1 MSRSF
6 VTIGSGCG
14 FRGCGLRGV
23 GGGGR
28 GERGWSLGVSSW
40 RLGLCRAVP
49 LQKSTHSL
57 LFLLHHT
64 SHTSHTHTQHTHTH
78 THTHITH
85 TTHIGKNKSISRFRK
100 NCVISPFRHKISK
113 KNFHIPTSHTKYI
126 HVVWVTS
133 AMATQEGV
141 EEEEDG
147 VVGDFSSDEGVF
159 LSFTYTH
166 RETHTH
172 RH

>member
-23 GGGGR
+23 GGGRR

-57 LFLLHHT
+57 LLLLHHT
-64 SHTSHTHTQHTHTH
+64 SHT
-78 THTHITH
+78 HI
-85 TTHIGKNKSISRFRK
+85 THIGKNKSISRFRK
-100 NCVISPFRHKISK
+100 NCVISPFQHKISK
-113 KNFHIPTSHTKYI
+113 KNFHIPTSHTKY
-126 HVVWVTS
+126 
-133 AMATQEGV
+133 
-141 EEEEDG
+141 
-147 VVGDFSSDEGVF
+147 
-159 LSFTYTH
+159 TYTWCGLPQPWLP
-166 RETHTH
+166 RKGWKKKKMVL
-172 RH
+172 